1 MARRLLSRQARFQL
15 RVLRVSNSK
24 YQTNQR
30 SSNTKMANV
39 NPGEDPVQIQL
50 LGASE
55 GLLIREVADAL

>member
-1 MARRLLSRQARFQL
+1 M
-15 RVLRVSNSK
+15 V
-24 YQTNQR
+24 
-30 SSNTKMANV
+30 NV